1 MTALSSQQATNW
13 REGRRLRA
21 WELFQKGWS
30 QHRIAEALGV
40 TKGAVSQWLSRARIQ
55 GPQALRHRKP
65 PAGQVDPPAMAPTAG
80 TLGPRTTGLRLSR
93 RRLDPAQGSPGHPAP
108 LRRPVPPLPGRPYPQ
123 AVRLEPPEAP
133 QACQPAGRRSYSALE
148 RGALARLEKKAKEEG
163 RTIVFVDETGCYL
176 LPLVVK
182 TYAPKGRTP
191 VLRTPLSRDH
201 LSVISGIT
209 AQGWLPTRVQDRPFR
224 GKDAARFLK
233 HLTTHIS
240 VRLLLIWDG
249 NPIHRCQAIKAFLAS
264 PAGQGVHL
272 EQLPPYAP
280 ELNPDEGVWNYLK
293 RVELKNVI
301 CQHLGQL
308 SYELG
313 KAIKRLRQKPH
324 FIRACIAQV
333 GLV

>member
-1 MTALSSQQATNW
+1 M
-13 REGRRLRA
+13 
-21 WELFQKGWS
+21 
-30 QHRIAEALGV
+30 
-40 TKGAVSQWLSRARIQ
+40 
-55 GPQALRHRKP
+55 
-65 PAGQVDPPAMAPTAG
+65 
-80 TLGPRTTGLRLSR
+80 
-93 RRLDPAQGSPGHPAP
+93 
-108 LRRPVPPLPGRPYPQ
+108 
-123 AVRLEPPEAP
+123 
-133 QACQPAGRRSYSALE
+133 
-148 RGALARLEKKAKEEG
+148 
-163 RTIVFVDETGCYL
+163 
-176 LPLVVK
+176 VK

-191 VLRTPLSRDH
+191 VLRAPLSRDH

-209 AQGWLPTRVQDRPFR
+209 AHGWLHTRVQDRPFR
-224 GKDAARFLK
+224 GKDAACFLK

-240 VRLLLIWDG
+240 VQLLVIWDG
-249 NPIHRCQAIKAFLAS
+249 NPIHRCHEVKAFLAS

-324 FIRACIAQV
+324 IIRACIVQA

>member
-1 MTALSSQQATNW
+1 M
-13 REGRRLRA
+13 EP
-21 WELFQKGWS
+21 
-30 QHRIAEALGV
+30 AEA
-40 TKGAVSQWLSRARIQ
+40 AQ
-55 GPQALRHRKP
+55 
-65 PAGQVDPPAMAPTAG
+65 
-80 TLGPRTTGLRLSR
+80 TG
-93 RRLDPAQGSPGHPAP
+93 
-108 LRRPVPPLPGRPYPQ
+108 
-123 AVRLEPPEAP
+123 
-133 QACQPAGRRSYSALE
+133 QPAGRRSYSALE
-148 RGALARLEKKAKEEG
+148 RGALARPEKKAREEG
-163 RTIVFVDETGCYL
+163 RTIIFVDETGCYL

-182 TYAPKGRTP
+182 TYAPKGQTP
-191 VLRTPLSRDH
+191 VLRAPLSRDH

-209 AQGWLPTRVQDRPFR
+209 PHGWLHTRVQDRPFR

-240 VRLLLIWDG
+240 VQLLVIWDG
-249 NPIHRCQAIKAFLAS
+249 NPIHRCQEVKAFLAS

-324 FIRACIAQV
+324 IIRACAAQA